1 MISILGATGYVGSAL
16 CKFLDASKE
25 SYTTYTARFPIDKSA
40 FKRHL
45 IKNGVEVVINCAGF
59 TGKPNVDECE
69 KEGIKIECLNAN
81 ALLPRMVADVCDDL
95 GIRMIHV
102 SSGCI
107 FTDVSCDKG
116 NKPFIEFDEDDKPN
130 FTFMDNNCSWYSG
143 TKALGEQLLRDDAC
157 IARLR
162 IPFNEEINP
171 RNYITKLIQYPK
183 LLNATN
189 SFSQLDEFVAALFKL
204 AHTYFR
210 YSKGPINL
218 TQPGYMTTMEVVELL
233 RKHHLLSGNKDW
245 FSSSEDFLSH
255 VIAPRSNCVL
265 DSSNAIRDNITLTP
279 IQDAME
285 EAISKYAYNL
295 KNTK

>member
-16 CKFLDASKE
+16 SKYLE
-25 SYTTYTARFPIDKSA
+25 TNEEPYTTYTARFPLNRND

-45 IKNGVEVVINCAGF
+45 IKNGVDAVINCAGF

-69 KEGIKIECLNAN
+69 KEGLKIECLNAN
-81 ALLPRMVADVCDDL
+81 TILPRLIADVCNDL
-95 GIRMIHV
+95 SIRMVHV

-107 FTDVSCDKG
+107 FTDGACDKG
-116 NKPFIEFDEDDKPN
+116 SKPFLEFTEDDKPN
-130 FTFMDNNCSWYSG
+130 FTFGDGNCSWYSG
-143 TKALGEQLLRDDAC
+143 TKALGEQLLNEDAC

-162 IPFNEEINP
+162 IPFNEEINS

-189 SFSQLDEFVAALFKL
+189 SFSQLDEFVAALLTL
-204 AHTYFR
+204 ANG
-210 YSKGPINL
+210 YSRGPINL
-218 TQPGYMTTMEVVELL
+218 TQPGYMTTMEVVEIL
-233 RKHHLLSGNKDW
+233 RKYHLLDKAKDW
-245 FSSSEDFLSH
+245 FNSHEDFLSH

-265 DSSNAIRDNITLTP
+265 DSSNAIRDGIKLTP